1 MLFFDIFFHW
11 PHIIRYDILSIVH
24 KEERINYEK
33 EQELRRLF
41 EGFLNCITKDDHNRF
56 LDKLT
61 LDDKI
66 ILIGKINEYKKA
78 IYIYLF
84 LKSNNKVIDKD
95 IFNNLDELA
104 LKSANNS
111 NNEQL
116 IVFNEKY
123 QLCIDTL
130 NISIS
135 KDIDKENEIK
145 KLKKQ

>member
-1 MLFFDIFFHW
+1 M
-11 PHIIRYDILSIVH
+11 
-24 KEERINYEK
+24 KK